1 MYIKA
6 DIDELKKA
14 KQELEKIKENCIKK
28 YNKILELNNK
38 LFCSWNGVDFI
49 EYMNSFKNGNIGKVN
64 KEVNKGL
71 LLAIGR
77 LDYTIS
83 EYEKAITD
91 ARNRMNRL

>member
-64 KEVNKGL
+64 KEVNKELQRSIRCL
-71 LLAIGR
+71 LHCYVIRIMYFHL
-77 LDYTIS
+77 
-83 EYEKAITD
+83 ITVK
-91 ARNRMNRL
+91 